1 MRLNHRG
8 VRKIARLQFWHLL
21 GLCVCGAALTLRV
34 CPRETGQSKASG
46 EPSPKTTTSY
56 SSSLGHEIRHQLA
69 TLPFYSVFDFITFT
83 LDGKKVTLS
92 GQVLRPTLKR
102 HAEAAV
108 QSLEGVDTVSNQLE
122 VLPNSPTDDD
132 LRRGIYRAIYE
143 DPQLAPY
150 AVQTVP
156 PIHIIVKNGAVSLEG
171 TVKSAADRELAATRA
186 KNVLGAASVKNN
198 LRVSQEGNEAERG
211 DVR

>member
-1 MRLNHRG
+1 MRLNIRG
-8 VRKIARLQFWHLL
+8 IRAIRRLQFWHLWP
-21 GLCVCGAALTLRV
+21 LCVCGGLLTLGAW
-34 CPRETGQSKASG
+34 PRATGQSKATG
-46 EPSPKTTTSY
+46 EPSSKTTTSP

-108 QSLEGVDTVSNQLE
+108 KSLEGVDTVSNQVE
-122 VLPNSPTDDD
+122 VLPNSPSDDD

-156 PIHIIVKNGAVSLEG
+156 PIHIIVKNGTVSLEG
-171 TVKSAADRELAATRA
+171 TVKSATDRSLAATRA
-186 KNVLGAASVKNN
+186 KNALGAASVKNN
-198 LRVSQEGNEAERG
+198 LRVPQGNEAERG